1 MNHFDKARSSR
12 SHDLVVFVVA
22 VDDNRLL
29 MVRLYLTSSVVF
41 VCVERL
47 HVVFVQVQEPARKKY
62 QFFLPAG
69 HIDAKETVA
78 DACARECKEES
89 GLHVDCVGLYDLIY
103 GSNSYAPLHF
113 VVGGHVTGG
122 QLKDP
127 SQEDDE
133 SRCACWFPLPD
144 VMRELTPEA
153 AQHGLGLDTSTAGPR
168 YQGYRQPHE
177 IGGVLR
183 RFIKARASKSGP
195 VPLLFVPPSG
205 S

>member
-1 MNHFDKARSSR
+1 MLISAHAHPSA
-12 SHDLVVFVVA
+12 LPVA
-22 VDDNRLL
+22 
-29 MVRLYLTSSVVF
+29 M
-41 VCVERL
+41 
-47 HVVFVQVQEPARKKY
+47 HVTVPVGPSKFASDSEGEVWEDTKVPG
-62 QFFLPAG
+62 QFPGQFQA
-69 HIDAKETVA
+69 
-78 DACARECKEES
+78 S
-89 GLHVDCVGLYDLIY
+89 
-103 GSNSYAPLHF
+103 
-113 VVGGHVTGG
+113 GGHWRPRPVVTGG

-153 AQHGLGLDTSTAGPR
+153 AQHGLGLDTSTTGPR
-168 YQGYRQPHE
+168 YQGYRKPHE